1 MGSIR
6 VGPGLVSS
14 KSIVSC
20 QLKHRGAVRATGN
33 AIIIRIR
40 ASQAQE
46 FERLFEAEEL
56 PIWDEFSAEGKFLK
70 ARLARIQFGSEER
83 DDVALYLI
91 YAEVPSM
98 AEHSAHDSDPRF
110 MSFLQKARRLQPEPP
125 SVFGGDI
132 IFQRG

>member
-1 MGSIR
+1 
-6 VGPGLVSS
+6 VA
-14 KSIVSC
+14 
-20 QLKHRGAVRATGN
+20 QAN

-40 ASQAQE
+40 SEQAEE

-56 PIWDEFSAEGKFLK
+56 PIWNEFSVEGKFLK
-70 ARLARIQFGSEER
+70 ARLARIEYGTEER

-98 AEHSAHDSDPRF
+98 SEHSAHDRDPRF
-110 MSFLQKARRLQPEPP
+110 NAFLEKARQLQPEPP

-132 IFQRG
+132 IFERG